1 MNSFISKLSKTLIA
15 TAIIATAVLTSVPA
29 LSAFAATQTPNN
41 YICTFKKDA
50 SYIYWTPIILLNS
63 PYGGS
68 PSASTAQG
76 YTGEYSIGGVTSST
90 TQQVGWQMSLS
101 NGEAAGLFELANW
114 TYYTSIYGACPNY
127 VPMKP
132 ISSEQYYTLY
142 LLPSGSQ
149 SDNDKIGYFVYNG
162 YSSIQFNNDYS
173 TLSYQVITTN
183 GPGTSETVL
192 STSTTALLFSVTFP
206 SASNYVGSG
215 NLDISVSYYQS
226 GTASFTYN
234 FPGSFGTWNVD
245 SFNGQTGSNTQGALG
260 FEFV

>member
-1 MNSFISKLSKTLIA
+1 MNSSISELSKTLIV
-15 TAIIATAVLTSVPA
+15 TAIMATVVLTFVPT

-41 YICTFKKDA
+41 YVCTFKKDA

-68 PSASTAQG
+68 SSASTTQG
-76 YTGEYSIGGVTSST
+76 YTGKYSIGGVTSST

-101 NGEAAGLFELANW
+101 DGEAAGLFELANW
-114 TYYTSIYGACPNY
+114 IYYTTIYGACPNY
-127 VPMKP
+127 VSMKP

-149 SDNDKIGYFVYNG
+149 SDNDEIGYFVYNG

-183 GPGTSETVL
+183 GPGTSGTLL
-192 STSTTALLFSVTFP
+192 STSTTSLSFSVSFP

-215 NLDISVSYYQS
+215 NLDV
-226 GTASFTYN
+226 
-234 FPGSFGTWNVD
+234 
-245 SFNGQTGSNTQGALG
+245 
-260 FEFV
+260 

>member
-1 MNSFISKLSKTLIA
+1 MNSSISKLSKTLIV
-15 TAIIATAVLTSVPA
+15 TPIIATAVLTFVPT

-68 PSASTAQG
+68 SSASATQG

-101 NGEAAGLFELANW
+101 DGEAAGLFELANW
-114 TYYTSIYGACPNY
+114 IYYTTIYGACPNY
-127 VPMKP
+127 VSMKP

-149 SDNDKIGYFVYNG
+149 SDNDEIGYLYTMATVPS
-162 YSSIQFNNDYS
+162 SSIMIIAPYLIK
-173 TLSYQVITTN
+173 LSLQM
-183 GPGTSETVL
+183 
-192 STSTTALLFSVTFP
+192 AL
-206 SASNYVGSG
+206 
-215 NLDISVSYYQS
+215 
-226 GTASFTYN
+226 
-234 FPGSFGTWNVD
+234 
-245 SFNGQTGSNTQGALG
+245 ALPERCSQRQQRP
-260 FEFV
+260 FHFR